1 MAEPFDHILSKYIEY
16 ARKAERISPN
26 FYPPHELGR
35 AVYSAKEQ
43 FGDTYTVDEYNQAML
58 EAEQHVYINYYNKFT
73 RIPE

>member
-16 ARKAERISPN
+16 GRKAERITPN
-26 FYPPHELGR
+26 FLPPHELGR

>member
-1 MAEPFDHILSKYIEY
+1 MLSISTTTEKS
-16 ARKAERISPN
+16 ERISPN
-26 FYPPHELGR
+26 FYPQQELGL

-58 EAEQHVYINYYNKFT
+58 EVEQHVYINYYNKFT